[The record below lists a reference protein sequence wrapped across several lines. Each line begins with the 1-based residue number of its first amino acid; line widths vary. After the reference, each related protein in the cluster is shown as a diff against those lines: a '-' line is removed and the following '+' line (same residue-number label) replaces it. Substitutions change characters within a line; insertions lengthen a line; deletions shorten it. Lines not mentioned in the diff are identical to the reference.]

1 MTPKIKYENAVR
13 AQVLLSKK
21 VRIEPLSL
29 SKEDFIGG
37 VDVAYKKDVGVAA
50 YVLMKYSSKEPEKV
64 DYATV
69 DNLPPYVPGLLYL
82 REAPP
87 IIKVLS
93 KQRKKPHVLLVNGH
107 GLAHPRKMGL
117 ASYIG
122 VVFDLPTIGVAR
134 GLLYGKIDRSTQP
147 PLIFV
152 DELAVGAVLRTR
164 GKGEIYISI
173 GHKVTLNDA
182 IRVVSDNI
190 FDLSLPAP
198 LWHADKLSKEALAK
212 YADFASRNY

>member
-1 MTPKIKYENAVR
+1 MRPKIKYENAVR

-21 VRIEPLSL
+21 VKVEPLSL
-29 SKEDFIGG
+29 PKESFIGG
-37 VDVAYKKDVGVAA
+37 VDVAYKKNVGVAT
-50 YVLMKYSSKEPEKV
+50 YVLTKYGSKELENV

-69 DNLPPYVPGLLYL
+69 DNLPPYIPGLFYL

-87 IIKVLS
+87 ILKVLS
-93 KQRKKPHVLLVNGH
+93 RQIKKPHVLLVNGH

-122 VVFDLPTIGVAR
+122 VVFNVPTIGVAKS
-134 GLLYGKIDRSTQP
+134 LLYGRVDRSTQP

-152 DELAVGAVLRTR
+152 DELAVGAVLRTKR
-164 GKGEIYISI
+164 KGEIYISI
-173 GHKVTLNDA
+173 GHKATLNDA

-190 FDLSLPAP
+190 FDLTLPIP
-198 LWHADKLSKEALAK
+198 LWHADKLSKEALA
-212 YADFASRNY
+212 SRSFC